1 MFVENPRFLFEAVF
15 AAGGKEKKKKKK
27 KKKKRVSNELNIPLF
42 PAFKNQ
48 GYNSPRRVGADGF

>member
-1 MFVENPRFLFEAVF
+1 MLVENPRFRFEAIF
-15 AAGGKEKKKKKK
+15 AARRKEEKKKKK